1 MKFLNQADTGQ
12 DVFILERSE
21 TELKVA
27 NAKEYILEGIA
38 AIFGEENNN
47 GRVYEEAEYFPHL
60 EYLKEK
66 INAKRLVG
74 ELDHPEK
81 FDVSLKHISHIIES
95 LDYDKATRQLKI
107 KVRLL
112 DTPGGRIAK
121 ALVDAGV
128 PISISSRA
136 AGSVMENKKVKIKKI
151 FTYDL
156 VADPGFEKA
165 QLERVYE
172 SANFEDSV
180 SKTLLKSSVLEHLD
194 CLEGDNVPSNMKIYT
209 INESDKVSF
218 QRALD
223 EEKPKPGEMSDTKK
237 FVTIDE
243 MNDYSALIKK
253 NIETEVDVLKNL
265 ITDTKNSVA
274 TAPIDENASKSNRLL
289 ESRLVKLEG
298 YVKYI
303 AENLDKNIQY
313 SEYLAENLDKG
324 IEYTKY
330 LAENLDK
337 NISFADYLAENL
349 EKNISYSEYLAENLD
364 RNITYSEYLAENLD
378 RNITYSEYL
387 AENLDRNIT
396 YSEYLA
402 ENLDRNITYSEYLAE
417 NLDRNI
423 TYSEYLAENLNT
435 NINYAEYLAEN
446 LDKGIGYAE
455 YIAEK
460 LERNIAYSEYI
471 AESVNTTETESIAE
485 SKKIVEIKKTDYSN
499 LSESINALL
508 TSANNQKAASKLYET
523 DYKFFK
529 FLGEEKREEF
539 MSLNEAKK
547 EKVAT
552 TLKDGVYFNEADITT
567 KWDAA
572 LVEQAEQENAPLFM
586 QLMPDNVKALWEN
599 LSVEEQERNI
609 AASKLRKLETEYQI
623 KNFWRSRGFVAGK
636 TVGLVKLNENQT
648 TTAIKTKPN
657 LSGISNDYMAG
668 VAEAV
673 GKRFKK

>member
-364 RNITYSEYLAENLD
+364 RNITYSEYLAENL
-378 RNITYSEYL
+378 
-387 AENLDRNIT
+387 
-396 YSEYLA
+396 
-402 ENLDRNITYSEYLAE
+402 
-417 NLDRNI
+417 
-423 TYSEYLAENLNT
+423 NT

>member
-1 MKFLNQADTGQ
+1 MKFLNQVETGH

-60 EYLKEK
+60 DYLNEK
-66 INAKRLVG
+66 IAARRLVG

-128 PISISSRA
+128 PVSISSRA

-172 SANFEDSV
+172 SANFEDTV
-180 SKTLLKSSVLEHLD
+180 SGTLHKGSILEHLNV
-194 CLEGDNVPSNMKIYT
+194 LEGENVPSNMKIYS
-209 INESDKVSF
+209 IDESDRASF
-218 QRALD
+218 
-223 EEKPKPGEMSDTKK
+223 EKAISDDNKTNQDKMSDTKK

-243 MNDYSALIKK
+243 MNDYSAVIRK
-253 NIETEVDVLKNL
+253 NITNEVESLKSLIEESKKAAPVAAPVDNANAVLE
-265 ITDTKNSVA
+265 A
-274 TAPIDENASKSNRLL
+274 RLA
-289 ESRLVKLEG
+289 KLET
-298 YVKYI
+298 YTKYI

-330 LAENLDK
+330 LAENLDR
-337 NISFADYLAENL
+337 NITFADYLAENL

-364 RNITYSEYLAENLD
+364 KNITYSEYLAENLD
-378 RNITYSEYL
+378 RNISYSEYLAENVDRNISYSEYL
-387 AENLDRNIT
+387 AENLDRNIS

-402 ENLDRNITYSEYLAE
+402 ENLD
-417 NLDRNI
+417 
-423 TYSEYLAENLNT
+423 T

-455 YIAEK
+455 YLAEK

-471 AESVNTTETESIAE
+471 AESVNTEVKTSTNTLSESNTSLDAPKKKTET
-485 SKKIVEIKKTDYSN
+485 KMDYSN

-508 TSANNQKAASKLYET
+508 TTSTNNQKAGKLYET
-523 DYKFFK
+523 QYKFFK

-539 MSLNEAKK
+539 MSLDEAKK
-547 EKVAT
+547 EKVAS
-552 TLKDGVYFNEADITT
+552 TLKDGVYFTEADITT

-572 LVEQAEQENAPLFM
+572 LVEQREQENAPLFM
-586 QLMPDNVKALWEN
+586 QLMPENVKALWESI
-599 LSVEEQERNI
+599 SVEEQERTI
-609 AASKLRKLETEYQI
+609 AASKLRKLETEYQV
-623 KNFWRSRGFVAGK
+623 KNFWRSRGFVKGQ

-648 TTAIKTKPN
+648 AVTTKTKPST
-657 LSGISNDYMAG
+657 SGISQSYMAE
-668 VAEAV
+668 VADAV

>member
-1 MKFLNQADTGQ
+1 MKFLNQADIGQ

-27 NAKEYILEGIA
+27 DSKEYILEGIA

-47 GRVYEEAEYFPHL
+47 GRVYEEEEYFPHL
-60 EYLKEK
+60 DYLNEK
-66 INAKRLVG
+66 IAARRLVG

-128 PISISSRA
+128 PVSISSRA

-172 SANFEDSV
+172 SANFEETV
-180 SKTLLKSSVLEHLD
+180 SNTLRKGSVLEHLNV
-194 CLEGDNVPSNMKIYT
+194 LEGEEVPANMKIYS
-209 INESDKVSF
+209 IDESDRASF
-218 QRALD
+218 ERAIND
-223 EEKPKPGEMSDTKK
+223 DKTNQEKMSDKK
-237 FVTIDE
+237 FVTVDE
-243 MNDYSALIKK
+243 MNDYSAVIRK
-253 NIETEVDVLKNL
+253 NIEKEVETLRGIIEESK
-265 ITDTKNSVA
+265 TA
-274 TAPIDENASKSNRLL
+274 APAAAPIDENANAGLDARLA
-289 ESRLVKLEG
+289 KLEG
-298 YVKYI
+298 YVKYL
-303 AENLDKNIQY
+303 AENVDKNIQY

-330 LAENLDK
+330 LAENLDR
-337 NISFADYLAENL
+337 NITFADYLAENL

-378 RNITYSEYL
+378 RNISYSEYL
-387 AENLDRNIT
+387 AENVDRNIT

-402 ENLDRNITYSEYLAE
+402 ENLDRNISYAEYLAE
-417 NLDRNI
+417 NLD
-423 TYSEYLAENLNT
+423 T

-455 YIAEK
+455 YLAEK

-471 AESVNTTETESIAE
+471 AESVNTEVEATSLSESNTSMEAPKTKKKETM
-485 SKKIVEIKKTDYSN
+485 DYSN

-508 TSANNQKAASKLYET
+508 TTTTNNQKAGMLYET
-523 DYKFFK
+523 KYKFFK

-539 MSLNEAKK
+539 MSLDEAKK

-552 TLKDGVYFNEADITT
+552 TLKDGVYFTEADITT

-572 LVEQAEQENAPLFM
+572 LVEQQEQANAPLFM
-586 QLMPDNVKALWEN
+586 QLMPEDVKALWESI
-599 LSVEEQERNI
+599 SVEEQERTI
-609 AASKLRKLETEYQI
+609 AASKLRKLETEYQV
-623 KNFWRSRGFVAGK
+623 KNFWRSRGFVKGQ

-648 TTAIKTKPN
+648 AVATKTKPN
-657 LSGISNDYMAG
+657 QSGISNDYMAN
-668 VAEAV
+668 VAAAV
-673 GKRFKK
+673 GKRFNK